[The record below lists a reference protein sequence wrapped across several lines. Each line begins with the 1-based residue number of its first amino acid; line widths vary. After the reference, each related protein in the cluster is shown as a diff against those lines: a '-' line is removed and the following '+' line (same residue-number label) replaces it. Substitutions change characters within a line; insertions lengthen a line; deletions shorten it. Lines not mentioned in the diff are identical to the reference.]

1 MASKR
6 PQKKSGLS
14 IRPRYI
20 LLFFLLMFCI
30 LGGIY
35 LSQQTKLSSIAEEK
49 ATLQTQLDALT
60 VEQERLERML
70 EYMQTNDY
78 LLQYAREKLG
88 YVYADDYK
96 FYDESTTGTGGAV
109 NVPEPST
116 EPVETPVPFGVPT
129 DDSEDVYYE
138 PLPIGNGTQTGGVQP
153 VA

>member
-1 MASKR
+1 MA
-6 PQKKSGLS
+6 KKGSNKKGGLA

-30 LGGIY
+30 LGGVY

-49 ATLQTQLDALT
+49 AELQTQLDALS

-96 FYDESTTGTGGAV
+96 FYDESTTGTGGALPAASTTIE
-109 NVPEPST
+109 PEA
-116 EPVETPVPFGVPT
+116 TPVPFDVPVEDEN
-129 DDSEDVYYE
+129 DDTYYV
-138 PLPIGNGTQTGGVQP
+138 PLPIGEQP
-153 VA
+153 AA

>member
-1 MASKR
+1 MATKR
-6 PQKKSGLS
+6 PKKKSGLT

-88 YVYADDYK
+88 YVFPDDWK
-96 FYDESTTGTGGAV
+96 FYEDTTGNAA
-109 NVPEPST
+109 P
-116 EPVETPVPFGVPT
+116 
-129 DDSEDVYYE
+129 
-138 PLPIGNGTQTGGVQP
+138 
-153 VA
+153 